1 MQHTKRETRR
11 AVHKNS
17 AKAASSTS
25 APIKSVLMGLI
36 LSYGITTAGIL
47 LSAALLNA
55 GVLSGSPKQYVLLVM
70 VIVVIS
76 VLAGSLLTAK
86 EKRVRA
92 ASSGHWSWVFCI
104 WPSVC
109 SYPLPLM
116 ELTYSSEAW

>member
-86 EKRVRA
+86 KS
-92 ASSGHWSWVFCI
+92 ASGGFKWAWVFCI